1 MAGGKARVLWILG
14 GLVAANAL
22 SWAWALIAFHDYP
35 ILLGM
40 ALLAYSFGLKHAV
53 DADHIAAIDNV
64 TRKLMNEGS
73 RADTVGLFFSL
84 GHSSVVIAASIGVAV
99 AASSLQSRFEAFR
112 QVGSLIGTS
121 VSVGFLLII
130 AAINLGVLR
139 SVWRAF
145 ERVRRG
151 GLVSD
156 DDYDLLLNNRGFL
169 TRILRPVMRMVSKPW
184 HLYPLGFAFGLGFDT
199 ATEISLLGL
208 SAAQAAQGLEIWSIL
223 VFPVLF
229 AAGMA
234 LVDTAD
240 SILMVAAYGWAFV
253 NPLRKLYYNLTITA
267 VSVLVALI
275 VGGIEALGLVQ
286 DRIGNDGAFW
296 QAIEAL
302 NRNFGS
308 IGYLIIALFVVSWVA
323 SMAFYRWR
331 GYRQAELP

>member
-22 SWAWALIAFHDYP
+22 GWAWALIAFHDYP

-308 IGYLIIALFVVSWVA
+308 IGYLIIALFVVSWLV
-323 SMAFYRWR
+323 SMAFYRLR
-331 GYRQAELP
+331 GYGRAELP